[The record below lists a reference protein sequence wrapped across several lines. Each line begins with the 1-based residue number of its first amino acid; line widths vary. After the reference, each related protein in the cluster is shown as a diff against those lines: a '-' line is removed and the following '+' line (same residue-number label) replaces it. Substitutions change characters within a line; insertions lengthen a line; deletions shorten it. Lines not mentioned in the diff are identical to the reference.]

1 MTTALFSP
9 DELAQICGGKWLNG
23 VPDGVFSLNTDSRTI
38 RDGECF
44 VPLVGERFD
53 GHDFLARLAG
63 SGKKVCALCGKDRPA
78 PAGLPVLPV
87 ADTLQA
93 YQALGAFHRGRMT
106 HLKVI
111 GVTGSVGKT
120 SVKEML
126 RAIFSSV
133 AGAEQ
138 VLYTEGNTNN
148 QIGVVQNLLRLTP
161 EHRFAVIEMG
171 TNHPG
176 EIAPLA
182 RIARPDAALV
192 NSIAPCH
199 LEFLGDLDGVA
210 REKSAIF
217 SGTRSGGGAVCP
229 EVCAGN
235 AILRDAAAHA
245 KLHLHTFGAWGTPGA
260 AVTGRILKDTLYG
273 SQAEL
278 CFTASGRTVAF
289 DWNLAGDFQ
298 ALNAAA
304 AAAMALHFGLTPEA
318 VAAGLRATELPG
330 KRMKVE
336 ERNNICWINDA
347 YNANP
352 ASMAASLRHLR
363 TAGGTAR
370 DYLLVL
376 GDMRELGSDALRH
389 HRDILALA
397 QSLFAATR
405 CQLFLLGETFGTA
418 LREGDFPAA
427 WRHFASLEE
436 LRSALKDELADGRE
450 RTVFLKSSN
459 GLKLHTLEP
468 FA

>member
-1 MTTALFSP
+1 MSGALFTP
-9 DELAQICGGKWLNG
+9 GELTRICGGEWVNG
-23 VPDGVFSLNTDSRTI
+23 TPEGIFSLNTDSRTI
-38 RDGECF
+38 ADGECF

-53 GHDFLARLAG
+53 GHDFLAALAA
-63 SGKKVCALCGKDRPA
+63 SGKAAAALCQRDRNV
-78 PAGLPVLPV
+78 PAGMPVLMV
-87 ADTLQA
+87 EDTLRA
-93 YQALGAFHRGRMT
+93 YQALAGFHRSRMT
-106 HLKVI
+106 GLKVI

-126 RAIFSSV
+126 RAIFSRH

-138 VLYTEGNTNN
+138 VLYTIGNTNN
-148 QIGVVQNLLRLTP
+148 QVGAAQNLLRLAP

-182 RIARPDAALV
+182 RMARPDAALV

-217 SGTRSGGGAVCP
+217 SGVASGGGAVFP
-229 EVCAGN
+229 AECAGQ
-235 AILRDAAAHA
+235 ATLRDAAERFG
-245 KLHLHTFGAWGTPGA
+245 LHFHTFGAWGTPGA

-273 SQAEL
+273 SRAEL
-278 CFTASGRTVAF
+278 RFADGKAIEF
-289 DWNLAGDFQ
+289 DWKLAGDVQ

-304 AAAMALHFGLTPEA
+304 AAATALHFGLAPEEIA
-318 VAAGLRATELPG
+318 SGLRDTELPG

-336 ERNNICWINDA
+336 ERNGICWINDA

-352 ASMAASLRHLR
+352 ASMEASLRHLR
-363 TAGGTAR
+363 SAGGAKR

-376 GDMRELGSDALRH
+376 GDMRELGEGAVHHHKTAL
-389 HRDILALA
+389 DLVKT
-397 QSLFAATR
+397 LFADTR
-405 CQLFLLGETFGTA
+405 YTLFLLGETFHEA
-418 LREGDFPAA
+418 LAGYEAPAS
-427 WRHFASLEE
+427 WRHFDTLEA
-436 LRSALKDELADGRE
+436 LDSALRNELADGRE

-459 GLKLHTLEP
+459 GVKLHTLEP